1 MFSFVGVLVLGNFLS
16 NCSPSFV
23 CVWFGYFIP
32 FNVII
37 GVKGIISQGGCSCY
51 YFDVSEEERLWY
63 VVAEC
68 PIWQTTM

>member
-1 MFSFVGVLVLGNFLS
+1 M
-16 NCSPSFV
+16 